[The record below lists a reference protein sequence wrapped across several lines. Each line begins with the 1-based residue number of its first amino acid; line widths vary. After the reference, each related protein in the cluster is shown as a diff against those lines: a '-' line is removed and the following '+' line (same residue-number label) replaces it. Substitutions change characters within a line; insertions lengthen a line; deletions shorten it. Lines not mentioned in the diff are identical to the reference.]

1 MPTNQE
7 MNKHKLRVR
16 FHLVKKNLQHDHWS
30 FKMESYDYSPSQNKY
45 FLLFNLHLQWVFISL
60 IFTVNDDHVNEHDD
74 HFVEEVAPF
83 YGVKV
88 LSHNLKSFRLFSVSL
103 DFRCSF
109 IREIWNVQWKMLANY
124 NSWCSLFVFLTFI
137 TSTQT

>member
-1 MPTNQE
+1 
-7 MNKHKLRVR
+7 
-16 FHLVKKNLQHDHWS
+16 
-30 FKMESYDYSPSQNKY
+30 MESYDYSPSQNKY

-74 HFVEEVAPF
+74 HQEVAPF

-109 IREIWNVQWKMLANY
+109 IREILMCNGKCWQIIIAGAPYLFFFNFY
-124 NSWCSLFVFLTFI
+124 NEHTNSSFPCELLITVIFVIDVL
-137 TSTQT
+137 